1 MEHPQTESEWR
12 GQAFCLGLDHD
23 MFFPKRGESTKVS
36 KGICGSC
43 EVQAECL
50 EDAIMRKEIA
60 GIRGGKSKRER
71 DKIAKERGMKL
82 SPQPRLY
89 NGNHAKGFS

>member
-1 MEHPQTESEWR
+1 MEHSQTDGEWR
-12 GQAFCLGLDHD
+12 AEAFCLGLDHD

-36 KGICGSC
+36 KGICASC
-43 EVQAECL
+43 EVREQCL
-50 EDAIMRKEIA
+50 EDAILRKEIA

-71 DKIAKERGMKL
+71 DKIAKERGIKGGT
-82 SPQPRLY
+82 QPRLY